1 MSDELRDEQQ
11 FLLNSL
17 RDLERERAAG
27 DIDDAD
33 YETLR
38 SGYVART
45 AAITRELQGADVA
58 EAKEPKSWAKRLL
71 VAACVIAVAI
81 GAGVFVARSSGQ
93 RLPGESLSGGIEQ
106 STANMLA
113 TARQLNFSNPSK
125 SIELYSNVLKL
136 EPDNAEALTYRSWL
150 LALTARDAEASV
162 KQLALATA
170 VADLL
175 RAQAADP
182 NYPDAHCFL
191 GIVYFRFLEQASL
204 AKKQLDVCVEMNP
217 PASVS
222 SFVAAIVK
230 EVDAAVARGK

>member
-45 AAITRELQGADVA
+45 AAITRELQGVDVA
-58 EAKEPKSWAKRLL
+58 DDEAPKSWARRLL
-71 VAACVIAVAI
+71 VIACVIAIAV

-93 RLPGESLSGGIEQ
+93 RLPGESATGGIEQ
-106 STANMLA
+106 STANILA
-113 TARQLNFSNPSK
+113 TARQLNFSDPSK

-182 NYPDAHCFL
+182 DYPDAHCFL
-191 GIVYFRFLEQASL
+191 GIVYFRFLEQATL

-230 EVDAAVARGK
+230 EVDAAVARGQ